1 MAGSKFPFCIFA
13 ALAFFTAACSTPQ
26 RFSDKNELKN
36 GDLVFV
42 GIPLDYDIGDTT
54 DMAGAIAAATGH
66 DERLRF
72 IHVAILEKQG
82 DSIWIIDATIKHGID
97 RHPVDTLIADFILE
111 DGSQPLFVVK
121 RLRNSKDAARYVEQ
135 SKRFLGRAYDMAF
148 LPDNE
153 ELYCSELVRDSY
165 ITASGKH
172 IFKSAPMNFKSP
184 DGTFPPFW
192 THFFEMIGQPIPQG
206 VQGTN
211 PQDIYKEKCLVPV
224 KATLTKKAE

>member
-1 MAGSKFPFCIFA
+1 MEGSKFLFWMLAAFA
-13 ALAFFTAACSTPQ
+13 LFTAACSTPKQ
-26 RFSDKNELKN
+26 FSDKNALQN

-42 GIPLDYDIGDTT
+42 GIPVDYDIGDTS

-66 DERLRF
+66 DDLLRF
-72 IHVAILEKQG
+72 IHVAILERQG
-82 DSIWIIDATIKHGID
+82 DSLWIIDATIKHGID
-97 RHPVDTLIADFILE
+97 RHPVDTLFADFTLE
-111 DGSQPLFVVK
+111 DGSLPLFVVK

-135 SKRFLGRAYDMAF
+135 SKQFLGRAYDMAF

-172 IFKSAPMNFKSP
+172 IFKAAPMNFKSP

-206 VQGTN
+206 IQGTN
-211 PQDIYKEKCLVPV
+211 PQDMYKEKSLVPV
-224 KATLTKKAE
+224 NATLTKKAD